1 MSPYQQIFSTNAV
14 LSVWRNLRNTKD
26 NNDLLLAFQYH
37 QEDARGQKGKKY
49 AKGGAV
55 DSSQE
60 VADGKAI
67 DVGGKSIGFV
77 VPWRAMQA
85 QRREL
90 KEKEKELAEA
100 LVALAGEVAF
110 TGMYLAGG
118 GFCSLSKHVHM
129 LIIRDQT
136 SLRPYSLHS
145 PKTRS
150 FKSVTLPLAFRARC
164 RRSNYKWPIMPL
176 LHTERIYTLEARL
189 LKDSFHQYKRF
200 SNSDLYHNA

>member
-26 NNDLLLAFQYH
+26 NNDLLLAFQY
-37 QEDARGQKGKKY
+37 QQDDVRGQKGKKY
-49 AKGGAV
+49 AKGGV
-55 DSSQE
+55 VESSQE

-67 DVGGKSIGFV
+67 EVGGKSIGFV

-110 TGMYLAGG
+110 TGMHL
-118 GFCSLSKHVHM
+118 
-129 LIIRDQT
+129 T
-136 SLRPYSLHS
+136 SSGS
-145 PKTRS
+145 WS
-150 FKSVTLPLAFRARC
+150 
-164 RRSNYKWPIMPL
+164 
-176 LHTERIYTLEARL
+176 L
-189 LKDSFHQYKRF
+189 LKFAQRLTIND
-200 SNSDLYHNA
+200 